1 MAACSRPS
9 RGSPPSRCR
18 HEPLR
23 PEPHSSPRGSGL
35 DREENVPERSR
46 SRPLPQHRRPF
57 PGTLCNAMQSSLAS
71 GCRHE
76 SLRPEPHSST
86 RGSGLDREENAP
98 ARSRSRPLPQ
108 HRRPFSGALFNA
120 MQGSPAS
127 GCRHESLHPEPHSS
141 ARGSGLGHE
150 ENAPARSRS
159 RPLPQHRRLFL
170 EPCSLP
176 CRAHQPAGADM
187 SPCTPNRTPPLVG
200 AVLTAKRMHRHVR
213 GRDRSH
219 GTGDFFWVPVQHHA
233 GLTSQRVPT

>member
-1 MAACSRPS
+1 MSPCAPNRTPPLVGAVLTAKRVDRHVRGRDRSHSTGDLLLKPCSLPCRAHQPAGADMNPCAPKRTPPLVGAVLTAKRMHRHV
-9 RGSPPSRCR
+9 RGR
-18 HEPLR
+18 
-23 PEPHSSPRGSGL
+23 
-35 DREENVPERSR
+35 DRS
-46 SRPLPQHRRPF
+46 H
-57 PGTLCNAMQSSLAS
+57 GTGDFFWIPVQC
-71 GCRHE
+71 
-76 SLRPEPHSST
+76 
-86 RGSGLDREENAP
+86 
-98 ARSRSRPLPQ
+98 
-108 HRRPFSGALFNA
+108 